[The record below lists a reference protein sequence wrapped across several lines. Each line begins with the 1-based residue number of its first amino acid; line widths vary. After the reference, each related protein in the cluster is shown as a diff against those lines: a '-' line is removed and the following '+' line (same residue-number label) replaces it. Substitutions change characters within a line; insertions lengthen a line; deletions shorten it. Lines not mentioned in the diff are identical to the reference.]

1 MSTELWCSLPM
12 MTCNAVYTW
21 WRLSCITSYVWWRLP
36 RCAVVC
42 MRLEFS
48 LCTNILQVP
57 RQDMNLCTNVFIVS
71 AEGFEL
77 KFYPK
82 PDTSPAAHEGRALSA
97 SASAVVRRHSS
108 ELCPSLVPPPH
119 NQLRQRFAR
128 RVFSLN
134 REIKVD
140 PAQIAWPLTSQ
151 RHVHA
156 NEDTYS

>member
-1 MSTELWCSLPM
+1 MC
-12 MTCNAVYTW
+12 
-21 WRLSCITSYVWWRLP
+21 
-36 RCAVVC
+36 
-42 MRLEFS
+42 LEFS

-108 ELCPSLVPPPH
+108 ELCPSRRRH
-119 NQLRQRFAR
+119 TINFAKD
-128 RVFSLN
+128 SL
-134 REIKVD
+134 D
-140 PAQIAWPLTSQ
+140 GSSA
-151 RHVHA
+151 
-156 NEDTYS
+156 